1 MMKNYHPQLLTAWDS
16 DSTSSHLIPDSGAKD
31 SGTGSGS
38 EIGSKTGLET
48 EKNAL
53 LFFDD
58 ISKEFDWI
66 ESTVRGIEQN
76 ENEDIFDE
84 LYRRSHILYGFA
96 DIFNIPKIC
105 HLLAILDFVVDYA
118 RKTQTLNEHS
128 LKYLISLII
137 ETTGKSVDEYKTDR
151 LCSIDLHDVVEE
163 CANYL
168 QKLLEHE
175 NTHENNAEMQ
185 KSVSHDEKLSET
197 EESSSSKPRLQA
209 MPSLQAMSSLQTGP
223 GFSEDAA
230 IEPPFDDEP
239 EPLNVPVNKVG
250 MISIF
255 CEECRESLIQVGNQL
270 IELENSNEPV
280 PVIHEIFRLVHTVK
294 GGARLLKVQKIEY
307 LTHHLETLLDRLRKK
322 EIEITPTLIDLLLD
336 SRKCIEEMVEDV
348 ASKGPV
354 TARTFPFVEKILEAT
369 AGIVSPDMSK
379 PAIHEI
385 PLKEKPA
392 LKKDEATPENA
403 LKKLVT
409 TVTDRQKSNIKTTKP
424 LLTDTIRLATHKLD
438 EVLNTASE
446 IFISRIRLQNDIAAI
461 GNSIKDFKTTI
472 HHMEDFAPEEIMK
485 RLAESN
491 NGLLKDIE
499 VILQKQEI
507 FFSEKELSKTINRFH
522 DELIEDMT
530 ENEVVIPEEMRLNVL
545 SIEEICK
552 RLRKNTDDL
561 EHLSSR
567 LLSGAMSFRM
577 VPIASLFERF
587 PTQVRETARQVGKKI
602 RLDISGADTEL
613 DKILIN
619 QLVDPLLH
627 ILRNSIDHGI
637 ETTEERLRR
646 NKPES
651 GRISLKAYYQGS
663 HAIIEITDDGKG
675 IDPDAIQARAIE
687 HGLIEPQAAES
698 LNKNQILD
706 FLFEPGFST
715 VEKTTR
721 LSGRGVGM
729 DVVKSAIKQI
739 QGSINIDTALG
750 QGTSLKI
757 KLPLTLAVV
766 EILLVQEGPFQ
777 FAFPIIHVEEILHI
791 NKEDINQLSCDMVYN
806 LRGNTLPI
814 TTLSNV
820 FKFPPST
827 LSDTEIPLIVLSEG
841 EKKVGVLVDTITG
854 RQEVLIKDLGTLIK
868 KIPYIMGCTVLSD
881 SRLVMVLNAWEF
893 VNYTEN
899 LQAEP
904 LRGKEKINKTR
915 QNHSILII
923 DDSAIHRKNLHSA
936 FNRAGYSVGMA
947 ENGFNALKDLRNKN
961 YSLFCVD
968 VIMPVMDGFEFV
980 ERLRQ
985 LPMHKNTPVFFI
997 SAKTTDTDH
1006 ERARQLGVNEYY
1018 NKPVDTAVLIEA
1030 IDNYLGIK

>member
-1 MMKNYHPQLLTAWDS
+1 MMKNYHPQLLAAWDS
-16 DSTSSHLIPDSGAKD
+16 DSMPSHLIPDSGSKD

-38 EIGSKTGLET
+38 ETGSET

-66 ESTVRGIEQN
+66 ESAVRGIEQN

-105 HLLAILDFVVDYA
+105 HLLAVLDFVFDYA

-137 ETTGKSVDEYKTDR
+137 ETTGKSVDEYKADR
-151 LCSIDLHDVVEE
+151 VCSIDLRDVIEE

-168 QKLLEHE
+168 QKLLENE
-175 NTHENNAEMQ
+175 TTHENSAEMQ
-185 KSVSHDEKLSET
+185 KSISHDEKLSET
-197 EESSSSKPRLQA
+197 EKSSSSKSSLQGQ
-209 MPSLQAMSSLQTGP
+209 PSLQARPSLQIKP
-223 GFSEDAA
+223 GFSEYAT

-270 IELENSNEPV
+270 IELENSNDPV
-280 PVIHEIFRLVHTVK
+280 PIIHEIFRLIHTVK

-307 LTHHLETLLDRLRKK
+307 LSHHLETLLDRLRKK
-322 EIEITPTLIDLLLD
+322 EIEIMPSLIDLLLD
-336 SRKCIEEMVEDV
+336 SRKCIEDMVEDV

-354 TARTFPFVEKILEAT
+354 TARTAPFVKKILEAT
-369 AGIVSPDMSK
+369 AGIVSPGLSEA
-379 PAIHEI
+379 AIHNI
-385 PLKEKPA
+385 PLEEKPV
-392 LKKDEATPENA
+392 LKKDAAIPESSLNKPVA
-403 LKKLVT
+403 
-409 TVTDRQKSNIKTTKP
+409 TVTDTQKTGTKTTKP

-472 HHMEDFAPEEIMK
+472 HNMEDFAPEEIMK

-491 NGLLKDIE
+491 KGLLKDIE

-530 ENEVVIPEEMRLNVL
+530 ENEVVIPEEMMLNVL

-587 PTQVRETARQVGKKI
+587 PTQVRETARQVGKKV

-613 DKILIN
+613 DKIIIN

-675 IDPDAIQARAIE
+675 IDPDAILARAIE

-698 LNKNQILD
+698 LNRNQIFD

-739 QGSINIDTALG
+739 QGSINIDTVQG

-791 NKEDINQLSCDMVYN
+791 NKEEINQLSCDMVYN

-814 TTLSNV
+814 TSLSNV

-827 LSDTEIPLIVLSEG
+827 LSDIEIPLIVLSEG

-868 KIPYIMGCTVLSD
+868 KIPYIMGCTILSD

-899 LQAEP
+899 LQAET
-904 LRGKEKINKTR
+904 LKGKEKINKTR
-915 QNHSILII
+915 QSHSILII

-947 ENGFNALKDLRNKN
+947 ENGFNALKDLRKKN

-1006 ERARQLGVNEYY
+1006 ERAKQLGVNEYY
-1018 NKPVDTAVLIEA
+1018 NKPVDTTVLIEA
-1030 IDNYLGIK
+1030 IDKYLGIKQK